1 MCLEFARNPKCGF
14 ENVYSLGIDF
24 RMRSHAGD
32 KSRVN
37 LTKNYFVLTSQNLTY
52 YEGKTGEVLEHWS
65 VKEWL
70 EEKNLFEDIVYG
82 LRSTTSRPAPSPRG
96 RMGYKSVRGGRY
108 ESLAQSLMKC
118 HCIRYWSFRVKHMK
132 FKRAVNYLRRWT
144 LFSMSSQLRAT
155 LMKCRAIV
163 HQNIACISLHT
174 YSSRRTYASPS
185 DFVSDQI
192 RHHKQVTNKV
202 AGIIH
207 EVLDLVADSCHK
219 FVYREGRHHDDL
231 ASILVQSTRERLS
244 SSEIKLLQARSRK
257 RRGRAR
263 LLSLPKHMLPISKQK
278 QLIKE
283 ITVERR
289 KPNKK
294 RLLAREDRSLRRIR
308 RLLQLVRL
316 VRFFI
321 AGAIYHVGQNSAS
334 ALVDAIVGQPIKE
347 DEFVDEEEN
356 DKQEKAAEQ
365 VTRLSGCVW
374 V

>member
-1 MCLEFARNPKCGF
+1 MCLELARNPKCGF

-24 RMRSHAGD
+24 RMRLRVGE
-32 KSRVN
+32 KCRVN
-37 LTKNYFVLTSQNLTY
+37 NKNYFVLTSQNLTY

-70 EEKNLFEDIVYG
+70 EEKILFEEIVYG
-82 LRSTTSRPAPSPRG
+82 LRSANPHPALSPRG
-96 RMGYKSVRGGRY
+96 RIHSKSARGGRY

-132 FKRAVNYLRRWT
+132 FKRAVAYLRRWT
-144 LFSMSSQLRAT
+144 LFSMSSQLRQT
-155 LMKCRAIV
+155 LMKCRGIV
-163 HQNIACISLHT
+163 YQNIACISLHT
-174 YSSRRTYASPS
+174 YSSRRTYPSPS
-185 DFVSDQI
+185 DFLADQV
-192 RHHKQVTNKV
+192 RHHKEVTNKV
-202 AGIIH
+202 AGVIH

-231 ASILVQSTRERLS
+231 ASLLVQSTRERLS
-244 SSEIKLLQARSRK
+244 SSEIKLLLARSKK
-257 RRGRAR
+257 RRGRSR
-263 LLSLPKHMLPISKQK
+263 MTILPKHELPINKQK

-283 ITVERR
+283 ISFTR

-308 RLLQLVRL
+308 RLLELVRL

-334 ALVDAIVGQPIKE
+334 ALMEAIVGHPLVADKSVNLQH
-347 DEFVDEEEN
+347 EEQRK
-356 DKQEKAAEQ
+356 DQQEKALDQ
-365 VTRLSGCVW
+365 VPR
-374 V
+374 